1 MSEKFQADPARMN
14 AAVGKIDALSALI
27 IGMGERFVDS
37 LDNAEEILGHDEFGR
52 TAGHQFRQQVF
63 QIHDGVVALGQV
75 TDSVPVMLRTQ
86 QRKVGKAQTDATD
99 LISDFGTFQREGVPG
114 KGGVHGK

>member
-14 AAVGKIDALSALI
+14 VAVGKIDALSALI
-27 IGMGERFVDS
+27 IGMGERFLDS
-37 LDNAEEILGHDEFGR
+37 LDNAGEILGHDEFGR
-52 TAGHQFRQQVF
+52 AAGQQLRQQAF
-63 QIHDGVVALGQV
+63 QIHDGVLAFGQV
-75 TDSVPVMLRTQ
+75 TDAVPVMLRTQ

-99 LISDFGTFQREGVPG
+99 LIGDFGVYQGEGVPG